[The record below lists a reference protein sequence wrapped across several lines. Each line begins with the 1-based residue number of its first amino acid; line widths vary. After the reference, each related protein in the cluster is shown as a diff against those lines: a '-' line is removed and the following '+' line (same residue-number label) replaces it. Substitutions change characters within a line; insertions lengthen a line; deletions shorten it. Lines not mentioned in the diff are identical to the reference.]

1 MTKFKIILVF
11 GSILIWACSEEPY
24 TQGKQIYEAYC
35 LNCHMEDGR
44 GLGALY
50 PNLENS
56 AYLNGKQDH
65 LACLIYNGVQ
75 SSKLATVAMPAHYDI
90 KPAGMTNL
98 INFISYRWGNKSVLT
113 LQEINDQLD
122 QCLRK

>member
-1 MTKFKIILVF
+1 MTKIKVIIVI
-11 GSILIWACSEEPY
+11 GAILIGACAQEPY
-24 TQGKQIYEAYC
+24 VQGKQIYEAYC
-35 LNCHMEDGR
+35 SNCHMADGR

-56 AYLNGKQDH
+56 AYLNGMQDQ

-75 SSKLATVAMPAHYDI
+75 SNKLVTIAMPAHYNI
-90 KPAGMTNL
+90 KPAAMTNL
-98 INFISYRWGNKSVLT
+98 INFLSYRWGNKSVLT

-122 QCLRK
+122 QCPRK